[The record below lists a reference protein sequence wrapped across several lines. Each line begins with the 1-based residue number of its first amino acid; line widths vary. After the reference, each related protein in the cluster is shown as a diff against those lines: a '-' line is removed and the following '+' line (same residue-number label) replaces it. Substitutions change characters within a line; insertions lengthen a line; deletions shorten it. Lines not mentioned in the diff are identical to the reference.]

1 MRYWEIL
8 EDKSQA
14 DKMVADSEKRRRANQ
29 ALDDARRKRTNANR
43 TRQDAVRTANEKER
57 RAKVNL
63 AKHP

>member
-29 ALDDARRKRTNANR
+29 ALDDARRKRTDANR